1 MLIGAITAGL
11 MTIVADFWSVKN
23 IQVKFHTE
31 AAKDI
36 NYQIFYASKPDKSF
50 SEAESVKKTV
60 KAGKHDVK
68 ITLPARKIFKFR
80 IDPGQNP
87 GKVVLSDIRLEGRST
102 LNIDDGNKFIYQ
114 NHIDDKK
121 IEGGTITLVSSRN
134 DPYLVYKEKFELKA
148 GREIDFCLFVI
159 SLFFALFVS
168 TKSVNYLAKFKI
180 LELRSRIDIVFLAC
194 FFALLFV
201 PMSRISDE
209 EKSEQENRMLAKFP
223 TRQSIK
229 TASDFSKQFEAW
241 FNDRFL
247 GRDDFIKIYNFM
259 DYKINNKMENEKA
272 LGGKDGW
279 LYTKLFNSQA
289 MYQNANLFSDK
300 ELEQIGKNLS
310 AFIAKA
316 QAAGVKQVYFYLS
329 NDKESLYAEF
339 YPDYVSKKNPF
350 SRLEQL
356 LDFVHTRYPN
366 IKFFNFIEKM
376 QQIKSKGETLFCKTG
391 THMNNMGSY
400 YEYYFLMSEIA
411 KDFPELKIL
420 QLSDFN
426 ITEAYECDT
435 DIYKALKPDFYSKE
449 NLKNKKLTLK
459 NQGLVK
465 SKRLRIITVNPLEN
479 AGSVVLFENTQ
490 GMSKIKAFS
499 IGDSFSGRYTNYMSV
514 SFNSVYRMFFGHGLN
529 FQFFEE
535 DAKYLYEEKPEV
547 LLVETTERFLQR
559 FLHLKFPEN
568 PLKD

>member
-1 MLIGAITAGL
+1 MNGKIKGIMRKPWRRWLLIGAITAGL
-11 MTIVADFWSVKN
+11 MAIVADFWSVKN

-87 GKVVLSDIRLEGRST
+87 GKVVLADIRLEGRST

-121 IEGGTITLVSSRN
+121 IEGGKITLVSSRN
-134 DPYLVYKEKFELKA
+134 DPYIVYKDKFELKA

-168 TKSVNYLAKFKI
+168 TKSVNYLAKFKV

-201 PMSRISDE
+201 PMSRISDD

-259 DYKINNKMENEKA
+259 DYKINNKMENEKVFN
-272 LGGKDGW
+272 GKENW
-279 LYTKLFNSQA
+279 LFYKLEHSIEN
-289 MYQNANLFSDK
+289 YQNAILFSDIQLK
-300 ELEQIGKNLS
+300 KITAYLNEIQAWCEANNKKFYFVIAPDKNKIYGECYYDLPKKRPDS
-310 AFIAKA
+310 ESKTRQLLNYLARHSKVKAIYLYDVLHAHKKGDLLYYKNDTHWNLLGAYYGYQEIMHTIRQDFSDVPEAEIQGFSVVKHETGDLTRMFAPVMQKKDFTEYKSPIINKQSKCHDADGNRRLDIVCNSPKAKLKLFM
-316 QAAGVKQVYFYLS
+316 QRDSFAGGLIPYLS
-329 NDKESLYAEF
+329 QSFNKS
-339 YPDYVSKKNPF
+339 V
-350 SRLEQL
+350 
-356 LDFVHTRYPN
+356 FVWH
-366 IKFFNFIEKM
+366 EHM
-376 QQIKSKGETLFCKTG
+376 SKSKLPLIKEADVIIIETVERATAKFA
-391 THMNNMGSY
+391 NM
-400 YEYYFLMSEIA
+400 
-411 KDFPELKIL
+411 
-420 QLSDFN
+420 
-426 ITEAYECDT
+426 
-435 DIYKALKPDFYSKE
+435 
-449 NLKNKKLTLK
+449 
-459 NQGLVK
+459 
-465 SKRLRIITVNPLEN
+465 
-479 AGSVVLFENTQ
+479 
-490 GMSKIKAFS
+490 
-499 IGDSFSGRYTNYMSV
+499 
-514 SFNSVYRMFFGHGLN
+514 
-529 FQFFEE
+529 
-535 DAKYLYEEKPEV
+535 
-547 LLVETTERFLQR
+547 
-559 FLHLKFPEN
+559 KFP
-568 PLKD
+568 KD

>member
-1 MLIGAITAGL
+1 MDKPWRRWLLIGAITAGL

-87 GKVVLSDIRLEGRST
+87 GKVVLADIRLEGRGT

-194 FFALLFV
+194 FFVMLFI
-201 PMSRISDE
+201 PMSRISDA

-223 TRQSIK
+223 TAQSVK

-247 GRDDFIKIYNFM
+247 GRNDFIKIYNFI
-259 DYKINNKMENEKA
+259 DYKINNKMENEKVFK
-272 LGGKDGW
+272 GKNNW
-279 LYTKLFNSQA
+279 LFYKLEHSLEN
-289 MYQNANLFSDK
+289 YQNAILFSDIQLK
-300 ELEQIGKNLS
+300 KITTYLNEIQEWCDANSKKFYFVIAPDKNKIYGEYYYDLPKKHPDSESKTRQLMAYLAKHSKVKVIYLYDVLYAHKNDDLLYYKNDTHWNPLGAYYGYQEIMRVIRQDFPDIFKAEIQGFSFTKHEKGDLTNMFAPAMQEKDFTKYKMPKINEQSKCHNADSNRRPDIVCTNQNAKLNLFMQRDS
-310 AFIAKA
+310 FTNALIP
-316 QAAGVKQVYFYLS
+316 YLS
-329 NDKESLYAEF
+329 QSFNRA
-339 YPDYVSKKNPF
+339 V
-350 SRLEQL
+350 
-356 LDFVHTRYPN
+356 FVWH
-366 IKFFNFIEKM
+366 E
-376 QQIKSKGETLFCKTG
+376 
-391 THMNNMGSY
+391 HMN
-400 YEYYFLMSEIA
+400 
-411 KDFPELKIL
+411 
-420 QLSDFN
+420 
-426 ITEAYECDT
+426 
-435 DIYKALKPDFYSKE
+435 
-449 NLKNKKLTLK
+449 
-459 NQGLVK
+459 K
-465 SKRLRIITVNPLEN
+465 SKRPSIKEADVIIIETIER
-479 AGSVVLFENTQ
+479 ATAKF
-490 GMSKIKAFS
+490 A
-499 IGDSFSGRYTNYMSV
+499 YM
-514 SFNSVYRMFFGHGLN
+514 R
-529 FQFFEE
+529 
-535 DAKYLYEEKPEV
+535 
-547 LLVETTERFLQR
+547 
-559 FLHLKFPEN
+559 FPE
-568 PLKD
+568 DQE